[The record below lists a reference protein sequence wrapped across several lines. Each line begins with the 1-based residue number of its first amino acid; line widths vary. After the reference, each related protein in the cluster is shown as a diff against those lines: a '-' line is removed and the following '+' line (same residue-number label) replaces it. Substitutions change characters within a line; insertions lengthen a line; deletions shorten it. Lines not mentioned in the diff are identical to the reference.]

1 MFVITL
7 VDTRWTPGPSFFPD
21 GRVIPQMLN
30 CSASLRGT
38 ALAYSG
44 DPRTATPLAG
54 LNVRNL
60 ASTSQPFNGSL
71 GSSPELSGNAG
82 LDEMPRLVSVRG

>member
-1 MFVITL
+1 ML
-7 VDTRWTPGPSFFPD
+7 WLSAALPSLLLLHP
-21 GRVIPQMLN
+21 L
-30 CSASLRGT
+30 
-38 ALAYSG
+38 
-44 DPRTATPLAG
+44 PRTATPLAG